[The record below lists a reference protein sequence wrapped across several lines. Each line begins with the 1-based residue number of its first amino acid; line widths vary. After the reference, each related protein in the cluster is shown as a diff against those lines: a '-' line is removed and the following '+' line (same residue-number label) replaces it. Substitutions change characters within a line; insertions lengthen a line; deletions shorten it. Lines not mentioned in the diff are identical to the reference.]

1 MIARTTINTRWVD
14 RLDGQERPTPTDLC
28 EHLLEVHRHHTG
40 FTETCASLSCD
51 SAGRN
56 SYEWLIEAVDADR
69 HQTILDLA
77 CGSGPLTELCHRHVG
92 QQAQLIGVDMSADE
106 LRLAR
111 ARVPEGRVEFRQ
123 ALAQDMAFLDDDSV
137 DVVLCHW
144 ALTLMDPVEPVL
156 AEIRRV
162 LRPEGVFAAIVDGDM
177 ETTPCYQRQHQI
189 IYDWVRRD
197 FPRYGAIDLGD
208 PRVRK
213 PAALGELIN
222 DYFCEDQ
229 VMIEPSVV
237 ELQGDPETLARQA
250 AGFFY
255 ASFVLSPDSH
265 AQMLENLQQDFAARC
280 SGDGSGHSRF
290 RMPINRLVVQSA

>member
-1 MIARTTINTRWVD
+1 MISSTTLNSRWVD
-14 RLDGQERPTPTDLC
+14 CLESQERPTPSDLC

-40 FTETCASLSCD
+40 FTEACASRSRD
-51 SAGRN
+51 ASGRN

-77 CGSGPLTELCHRHVG
+77 CGSGPLTELCHRHVD
-92 QQAQLIGVDMSADE
+92 QRAQLIGVDMSADE
-106 LRLAR
+106 LSLAR
-111 ARVPEGRVEFRQ
+111 TRVPESRVEFRQ
-123 ALAQDMAFLDDDSV
+123 ALAQDMAFLDDNSV
-137 DVVLCHW
+137 DAVLCHW
-144 ALTLMDPVEPVL
+144 ALTLMDPVEQVL

-162 LRPEGVFAAIVDGDM
+162 LRPGGVFAAIVDGDM
-177 ETTPCYQRQHQI
+177 QTTPCYQRQHQI
-189 IYDWVRRD
+189 IYDSVQRD
-197 FPRYGAIDLGD
+197 FPQYGVIDLGD

-222 DYFCEDQ
+222 EFFREDQ
-229 VMIEPSVV
+229 VTIEPSVV
-237 ELQGDPETLARQA
+237 ELRGDPETLAQQA

-265 AQMLENLQQDFAARC
+265 AQMLEELKQDFAGRC
-280 SGDGSGHSRF
+280 TDDGREHSRF